1 MRMASDVHI
10 GVISDPHGCL
20 VGLKAA
26 LDWLADADVA
36 QIVCAG
42 DVASFGPQPN
52 ACIDLL
58 ARRGIASVQGNC
70 DRDILRPSPT
80 DQPRSAREAQ
90 IRAINDW
97 GRQQLTPFSRRWLA
111 ALKPR
116 FAPVSGAL
124 VVHGGV
130 DDLEEIVDAEAK
142 PSFPLG
148 ISLVAAGHLHVPFVN
163 HTEHGTWVNAGSVGR
178 PCDGDPRGAVAVL
191 AQTSAGWTASVH
203 RVPFDLD
210 AAVRAIRGSGMPY
223 QGRMIETQLNACW
236 W

>member
-1 MRMASDVHI
+1 MKMASDVRI
-10 GVISDPHGCL
+10 GVVSDPHGCL

-26 LDWLADADVA
+26 LDWLAEAEVDH
-36 QIVCAG
+36 IVCAG
-42 DVASFGPQPN
+42 DVVSFGPQPN

-58 ARRGIASVQGNC
+58 ARRGVASVRGNC
-70 DRDILRPSPT
+70 DREILRPSPT
-80 DQPRSAREAQ
+80 GQPRNARDAQ

-97 GRQQLTPFSRRWLA
+97 GREQLTPFSRRWLA

-116 FAPVSGAL
+116 LVPVSGVL

-130 DDLEEIVDAEAK
+130 DDLEEIVDADAS
-142 PSFPLG
+142 PLFPPG
-148 ISLVAAGHLHVPFVN
+148 VSLVAAGHLHVPFAN
-163 HTEHGTWVNAGSVGR
+163 RTEHGTWVNAGSVGR

-191 AQTSAGWTASVH
+191 ARTSAGWTASIH

-210 AAVRAIRGSGMPY
+210 AAVWAIRMSGMPY
-223 QGRMIETQLNACW
+223 QERMIETQLNACW